1 MKKTNYYRLAA
12 TLGPRSNHRKLTKR
26 DVNNVNVVKSCR
38 LISSPP
44 EPLSLRLSS
53 TLLVG
58 LTRIYGE
65 QCMIQFQEAQNV
77 VHKHQKQ
84 AFETQSSS
92 PSKKVSF
99 NNTSNFNSTRA
110 NQASITLD
118 LNPPSTNTTSLDNL
132 PSNDFTTKTLD
143 ELLDSVMIKG
153 QDHLTVAVETL
164 SPEQHHLKNI
174 SSLTPELARRAT
186 LGSASGLSGKSSDI
200 DLLRQSILNNTTP
213 ITPPFPGAIDGSPF
227 STPSDRSFMEDYNN
241 PNNSNTLRSGPG
253 SIASLLSAPGFMDRT
268 TDDLDDHTDAV
279 DHLTTTTTS
288 PLLHRTKRKPKQRRR
303 IFDEERIILE
313 KEELLFS
320 SNIEEEPYALMEMHS
335 LKESL
340 LGQEDYDLLLKTV
353 PKPRKRGGIH
363 RDDLRY
369 TNDENKKITN
379 NNNDDVVVCDD
390 DDDIFV
396 AGYNEEQPFAFNG
409 YDEAFSR
416 NDDNDLRKPTYD
428 MIKTNNTPFDTL
440 VEGVG
445 YGRRGAVSTFSWV
458 LAELTKG
465 RIRCS
470 TWEQR
475 IYISKQ
481 L

>member
-1 MKKTNYYRLAA
+1 
-12 TLGPRSNHRKLTKR
+12 
-26 DVNNVNVVKSCR
+26 
-38 LISSPP
+38 
-44 EPLSLRLSS
+44 
-53 TLLVG
+53 
-58 LTRIYGE
+58 
-65 QCMIQFQEAQNV
+65 MIQFQEAQNV

-84 AFETQSSS
+84 AFEMQSAS
-92 PSKKVSF
+92 PSKRVSF
-99 NNTSNFNSTRA
+99 NNTSNSNSTRA

-118 LNPPSTNTTSLDNL
+118 LMPPSTNTTSLDSL
-132 PSNDFTTKTLD
+132 PSIDFTTKTLD
-143 ELLDSVMIKG
+143 ELLDSVMVKG

-164 SPEQHHLKNI
+164 SPEQQRLKNI

-200 DLLRQSILNNTTP
+200 DLLRQSILNNATP

-241 PNNSNTLRSGPG
+241 PNSNNNNSSSNTLRSGHG
-253 SIASLLSAPGFMDRT
+253 SITSLLSAPGFMDRT
-268 TDDLDDHTDAV
+268 TDDLDEHTDAV
-279 DHLTTTTTS
+279 DRLTTTKSSSS
-288 PLLHRTKRKPKQRRR
+288 PLLNMTKRKPKQRKR

-353 PKPRKRGGIH
+353 PKPRKRGGEGVNC
-363 RDDLRY
+363 DDLRY
-369 TNDENKKITN
+369 INDKFKNITN
-379 NNNDDVVVCDD
+379 NNNDDDNVKVVCNRDYDD
-390 DDDIFV
+390 HDDIFV
-396 AGYNEEQPFAFNG
+396 AGDNEEQPFAFNG
-409 YDEAFSR
+409 YDEASSKS
-416 NDDNDLRKPTYD
+416 DDSDLRKPTYD
-428 MIKTNNTPFDTL
+428 MIKTNNTPFDAL
-440 VEGVG
+440 VEKVG
-445 YGRRGAVSTFSWV
+445 HGRKGAVSAFNWV

-470 TWEQR
+470 TWERR
-475 IYISKQ
+475 IYISRQ